1 MGVSME
7 KSEKSEKVPLLVENA
22 TIERVRLLYPK
33 WLAYSVIII
42 IPMSHLCSYVL
53 SLFVLN
59 QYTYYAFMKEKYP
72 NATDKTETL
81 PTCTVNT
88 SSAEYKHQIE
98 VQKTAAQWSMYCN
111 LAFLIPSLFM
121 NMNLATY
128 SDVYGRKLFF
138 IIPLVGSVLKTVIS
152 SLGIYFE
159 INVRLL
165 LISYMIE
172 ASTGSWIATLSMSV
186 CFIADTTQPGKPR
199 SFLIGL
205 LEGGLG
211 IGGFIATLIS
221 GFLIT
226 WTDGFF
232 YPEIIATCFVAI
244 GLLLAL
250 TMVQETLHQSSKRKH
265 VSIWQNMK
273 RVTECCTPNF
283 SSSGKPWMFIILLLI
298 FAMSAI
304 SNLSRANVE
313 TLYQLNSPFCWDSV
327 QIGVYSAVRACCWNI
342 GALFII
348 KLCHICTSDEV
359 IALVGCIT
367 TVTSLVIEGLANS
380 ELMLYICK

>member
-1 MGVSME
+1 MYNVLCHGLLSNLFTLYIYAKVTSKNIIFFSDSVMSVSME
-7 KSEKSEKVPLLVENA
+7 KSEKSEKEPLLVENTA
-22 TIERVRLLYPK
+22 INRVKLLYPK

-72 NATDKTETL
+72 SATDKTETL

-88 SSAEYKHQIE
+88 SSLEYKHQIE
-98 VQKTAAQWSMYCN
+98 VQKAAAQWSMYCN

-138 IIPLVGSVLKTVIS
+138 IIPLAGSVLKTVLS

-199 SFLIGL
+199 SFIIGL

-226 WTDGFF
+226 
-232 YPEIIATCFVAI
+232 
-244 GLLLAL
+244 
-250 TMVQETLHQSSKRKH
+250 
-265 VSIWQNMK
+265 
-273 RVTECCTPNF
+273 
-283 SSSGKPWMFIILLLI
+283 
-298 FAMSAI
+298 
-304 SNLSRANVE
+304 
-313 TLYQLNSPFCWDSV
+313 
-327 QIGVYSAVRACCWNI
+327 
-342 GALFII
+342 
-348 KLCHICTSDEV
+348 
-359 IALVGCIT
+359 
-367 TVTSLVIEGLANS
+367 
-380 ELMLYICK
+380 